1 MKTTAVVLLF
11 SLVGSAVLAHEGHHH
26 NKEKSVDK
34 LTGEVVDITC
44 YLDHESKGEKHSSC
58 ARKCIESGMPVGL
71 VAGDKLYV
79 VIVSSHE
86 PPNAKLAPYAG
97 KLVTI
102 TGKLLQ
108 REGLR
113 AIDMDDVRPV
123 ESAAAAEKKD

>member
-1 MKTTAVVLLF
+1 MKTSIVLLC

-26 NKEKSVDK
+26 NEQAVGK

-44 YLDHESKGEKHSSC
+44 YLDHESKGEKHSAC

-71 VAGDKLYV
+71 LAGGKLYA

-86 PPNAKLAPYAG
+86 SPNAKLAPYAG

-102 TGKLLQ
+102 TGKVLQ
-108 REGLR
+108 RDGLR
-113 AIDMDDVRPV
+113 AIDMEDVSPV
-123 ESAAAAEKKD
+123 DSASEKKE